1 MTLRTTLRRTV
12 FVIALSGIVPTLA
25 ACPKK
30 AQPVQV
36 DAEPPPPAVDAA
48 PMVLEPIVDD
58 AGADTGPDVHHA
70 SGNWKPQDPLV
81 ANLSKCCS
89 ALSAQAKANGNPPD
103 LMPAVNM
110 CNQTVAQL
118 KANPN
123 APELN
128 TLRPMLKMLK
138 NAPGACSAL

>member
-1 MTLRTTLRRTV
+1 MNVLRRTL
-12 FVIALSGIVPTLA
+12 FVIAVSGIVPTIA

-30 AQPVQV
+30 PPPVVV
-36 DAEPPPPAVDAA
+36 DAEPPPAVDAA
-48 PMVLEPIVDD
+48 PMVLEPIIED
-58 AGADTGPDVHHA
+58 AGLDTGPDVHHA
-70 SGNWKPQDPLV
+70 TGPYKPADPLV

-89 ALSAQAKANGNPPD
+89 ALTAQAKANGNPPD

-110 CNQTVAQL
+110 CNQTVASL

-128 TLRPMLKMLK
+128 TLRPMLKLLK